1 MVLFEAVTFLAAA
14 LRGSRHSSRNQ
25 KQEPAT
31 KSDCETSW
39 LVYSNTEIGL

>member
-25 KQEPAT
+25 KQEQ
-31 KSDCETSW
+31 KKYDCETSW